1 MYVTFRESNKKN
13 PPVFLS
19 MFFIWITCTCIYKS
33 NFLKLTRCV
42 SPKYWR
48 FLIISPFYFCE
59 IRSFFIVTFYYCSYH
74 FDFLNYVNTCASN
87 MFICILYAFSM
98 CTCKEFSI
106 QIIRKTP
113 FKSFL
118 YEVQKVKWLLFFF

>member
-1 MYVTFRESNKKN
+1 MICKWTYVINLKIYTWPLGRATTKKN
-13 PPVFLS
+13 PYFYRGFSFELHQS
-19 MFFIWITCTCIYKS
+19 CTCIYKS
-33 NFLKLTRCV
+33 NFVKLIRCV

-74 FDFLNYVNTCASN
+74 FYFLNYVNTCACSN

-98 CTCKEFSI
+98 CTCKEFSYPNY
-106 QIIRKTP
+106 QEN
-113 FKSFL
+113 SF
-118 YEVQKVKWLLFFF
+118 